1 MKILECCA
9 VSDIQWKEISKN
21 PEMWARSAKI
31 PELVSALK
39 KSSDAYY
46 NTGEALLPDAA
57 WDKLYSVLEER
68 SPTNPLLT
76 RVGATS
82 TGRKVRLPY
91 YMPSLN
97 KRKES
102 ASIDSWLEKYPGPY
116 VLSDKLD
123 GISLLIHYLGNGS
136 YKLYTRGNGSSG
148 QDVTSVGQY
157 LKIPPVSQ
165 KMAVRAEVI
174 IPKSQFDKL
183 ANQAGNTGSFNL
195 RNMVSGL
202 MNRSKGE
209 SPELKNARV
218 VAYEIIAPNL
228 KPSDQF
234 VRLKSAGFVVAPHKS
249 FDELDIDALNV
260 MLTGRATKSIYDID
274 GIVVAQ
280 DKRNTR
286 PTSGNPEYAFAF
298 KNNLESEMKIVEVEK
313 VIWQQS
319 RHGYLKPVVLIKEYH
334 NAI

>member
-1 MKILECCA
+1 MKVLECCA
-9 VSDIQWKEISKN
+9 VPDIQWKEIQKN

-31 PELVSALK
+31 PELVAVIKKASA
-39 KSSDAYY
+39 AYY
-46 NTGEALLPDAA
+46 NTETALLTDAA
-57 WDKLYSVLEER
+57 WDKLYDVLAER

-76 RVGATS
+76 RVGSTS

-97 KRKES
+97 KKKE
-102 ASIDSWLEKYPGPY
+102 APSIMSWLAKYDGPY

-123 GISLLIHYLGNGS
+123 GISLLINYLGNGN
-136 YKLYTRGNGSSG
+136 YNLYTRGNGSSG

-157 LKIPPVSQ
+157 LKIPAVSQ

-174 IPKSQFDKL
+174 VPKSLFDNL
-183 ANQAGNTGSFNL
+183 AKQAGNTGSFNL

-209 SPELKNARV
+209 SPELKNAKV
-218 VAYEIIAPNL
+218 VAYEIVAPNL

-234 VRLKSAGFVVAPHKS
+234 ARLKSLGFIVAPHKVL
-249 FDELDIDALNV
+249 DELDIDSLNN
-260 MLTGRATKSIYDID
+260 MLVGRVSKSIYDID

-286 PTSGNPEYAFAF
+286 TTSGNPEYAFAF

-319 RHGYLKPVVLIKEYH
+319 RHGYLKPVVIIKEYH